1 MSAATPARLA
11 GPPGAEPPGAEP
23 AGAEPAGGPAGE
35 DRQDEAQ
42 RQASGSTLFGR
53 GLLYVVVA
61 GAQLV
66 SSAFASPVL
75 AHVLGDPAALG
86 TLALAVSLHQ
96 LLMAVV
102 LLGLDHALV
111 LRFAQDGHDRAARSL
126 AGAALL
132 VATAATSLVWVTA
145 GWWGPVLGF
154 TDRPVLLLTVLWTVP
169 TAGVFV
175 ALGLLLAADR
185 LRPYALV
192 TLLSAVGGQVLGVV
206 LVLAHVQAAGP
217 SGVTRYVSGL
227 LVADAVGAVV
237 GLCLTRPRWRGALSW
252 PALAPAVAFGVPL
265 VLNSLSGFVLNAGD
279 RIVLQRLTGP
289 AEVGRYQIAYT
300 VGYVAT
306 QVIGL
311 TSSTWTPRFAAVADR
326 VRRAELIGATRDT
339 IYRLLSPVVLGIV
352 LGAPVVLRV
361 IAPATFEPAGLLAV
375 VYVVVLSAYAGA
387 AGSASGRM
395 LVIERRTRLLAVVSV
410 AVAALNIGLNL
421 VLVPFWGILG
431 AAVAT
436 LLAFCV
442 QSTAQRWCARGLGA
456 FPRAARRV
464 HAEIV
469 LVSAV
474 AGATVLLPQ
483 DPVTNG
489 VRFAL
494 ALACLP
500 WCFVLLR
507 RVRRAV

>member
-1 MSAATPARLA
+1 MSAASPARLSDEV
-11 GPPGAEPPGAEP
+11 PPEQTPTA
-23 AGAEPAGGPAGE
+23 
-35 DRQDEAQ
+35 RQDEAQ
-42 RQASGSTLFGR
+42 AQASGSTLFGR
-53 GLLYVVVA
+53 GMLYVVVA
-61 GAQLV
+61 GVQLV
-66 SSAFASPVL
+66 SSALASPVL

-86 TLALAVSLHQ
+86 TLALAIALHQ

-102 LLGLDHALV
+102 LLGLDHAVV
-111 LRFAQDGHDRAARSL
+111 LRYAQDGDDRAARGL
-126 AGAALL
+126 ATAALL
-132 VATAATSLVWVTA
+132 VATAATGLVWSTA
-145 GWWGPVLGF
+145 PWWAPAFGF

-185 LRPYALV
+185 LRPYAVV
-192 TLLSAVGGQVLGVV
+192 TLVSAFGGQVLGVA
-206 LVLAHVQAAGP
+206 LVLAHVAAAGP
-217 SGVTRYVSGL
+217 TGVTRYVTGL
-227 LVADAVGAVV
+227 LVADALGAVL
-237 GLCLTRPRWRGALSW
+237 GLCLTRPRLRGALSW
-252 PALAPAVAFGVPL
+252 PALAPAVAFGLPL

-279 RIVLQRLTGP
+279 RIVLQRLSGP

-311 TSSTWTPRFAAVADR
+311 TSATWTPRFAAVADR
-326 VRRAELIGATRDT
+326 ALRWELIGATRDT

-361 IAPATFEPAGLLAV
+361 IAPATFEPTGLLVV

-387 AGSASGRM
+387 AGSATGRM
-395 LVIERRTRLLAVVSV
+395 LVIERRTRPLAAVSV
-410 AVAALNIGLNL
+410 VVAAANIGLNL
-421 VLVPFWGILG
+421 LLVPVWGALG

-436 LLAFCV
+436 LVAFCG
-442 QSTAQRWCARGLGA
+442 QSAAQRWCARGLGA
-456 FPRAARRV
+456 FPRAAHRL
-464 HAEIV
+464 HAEIL

-483 DPVTNG
+483 DPVTNT

-500 WCFVLLR
+500 WCLVLLR
-507 RVRRAV
+507 RARRAV

>member
-1 MSAATPARLA
+1 MSAATPAR
-11 GPPGAEPPGAEP
+11 PVPGAESESGPGSGPGAR
-23 AGAEPAGGPAGE
+23 GPVA
-35 DRQDEAQ
+35 DPRQDEAQ
-42 RQASGSTLFGR
+42 ERASSSTLFGR

-66 SSAFASPVL
+66 SSAVASPVL
-75 AHVLGDPAALG
+75 AHVLGDPASLG
-86 TLALAVSLHQ
+86 TLALAISVHQ

-102 LLGLDHALV
+102 LLGLDHAVV
-111 LRFAQDGHDRAARSL
+111 LRFAQDGDDRAARAL
-126 AGAALL
+126 ATAALL
-132 VATAATSLVWVTA
+132 AATTCTALVWVTA
-145 GWWGPVLGF
+145 GWWAPAFGF

-192 TLLSAVGGQVLGVV
+192 TLVSAVGGQVLGVV
-206 LVLAHVQAAGP
+206 LVLAHVQTAGP
-217 SGVTRYVSGL
+217 TGVSRYVTGL
-227 LVADAVGAVV
+227 LVADALGAVV
-237 GLCLTRPRWRGALSW
+237 GLCLARPRLRGALSW
-252 PALAPAVAFGVPL
+252 PVLAPAVAFGVPL

-279 RIVLQRLTGP
+279 RIVLQRLAGP

-311 TSSTWTPRFAAVADR
+311 TSATWTPRFAAVADR
-326 VRRAELIGATRDT
+326 ALRWELIGATRDT
-339 IYRLLSPVVLGIV
+339 IYRLLSPVVLGIT

-361 IAPATFEPAGLLAV
+361 IAPATFEPAGLLVV

-387 AGSASGRM
+387 AGSATGRM
-395 LVIERRTRLLAVVSV
+395 LVIERRTRLLAVVSL
-410 AVAALNIGLNL
+410 AVAASNIGLNL
-421 VLVPFWGILG
+421 VLVPSWGASG

-436 LLAFCV
+436 LVAFCA
-442 QSTAQRWCARGLGA
+442 QSAAQRWCARGLGT
-456 FPRAARRV
+456 FPRATRRL
-464 HAEIV
+464 HAEIL

-483 DPVTNG
+483 DPVTNA

-500 WCFVLLR
+500 WCLVLLR
-507 RVRRAV
+507 RARRAV